1 MLNWVS
7 CGRSCKIY
15 LNNKI
20 SGPTLVCPL
29 ELGGGEGCLLL
40 ADTRRQLI
48 TEMETRKRPPRH
60 EDITVTSTQSG
71 PAAVPTPTTC
81 TRRKVSKYFFS
92 IEVKYFF

>member
-1 MLNWVS
+1 MAVDSAKLGKLWQSNI
-7 CGRSCKIY
+7 GRSCKVT
-15 LNNKI
+15 LLDNNTPD
-20 SGPTLVCPL
+20 PTLVCPL

-71 PAAVPTPTTC
+71 PPAAPTPTT
-81 TRRKVSKYFFS
+81 
-92 IEVKYFF
+92 

>member
-1 MLNWVS
+1 MTVLNWVN
-7 CGRSCKIY
+7 CGRSCKIN
-15 LNNKI
+15 LDLDIKI
-20 SGPTLVCPL
+20 SDPTLVCPL

-71 PAAVPTPTTC
+71 PPAAPTPTTC
-81 TRRKVSKYFFS
+81 TQRKVSKYF
-92 IEVKYFF
+92 

>member
-1 MLNWVS
+1 M
-7 CGRSCKIY
+7 
-15 LNNKI
+15 
-20 SGPTLVCPL
+20 VCPL

-71 PAAVPTPTTC
+71 PPAAPTPTT
-81 TRRKVSKYFFS
+81 
-92 IEVKYFF
+92 